1 MFDLEWEDEAET
13 FMPVEQFAR
22 YMNITPERVRQL
34 MKLRVLRT
42 RYAWGG
48 GLVQPALVSGHTA

>member
-34 MKLRVLRT
+34 MKLRVPRT

-48 GLVQPALVSGHTA
+48 VLAQTALVSGYTA